1 MWDYLVGHV
10 GIKVGM
16 PDKNVDERTY
26 FLKCLYTRPFSFFMH
41 LDLGHDRYEDDDS
54 ARTGEQKKK

>member
-1 MWDYLVGHV
+1 M
-10 GIKVGM
+10 GM